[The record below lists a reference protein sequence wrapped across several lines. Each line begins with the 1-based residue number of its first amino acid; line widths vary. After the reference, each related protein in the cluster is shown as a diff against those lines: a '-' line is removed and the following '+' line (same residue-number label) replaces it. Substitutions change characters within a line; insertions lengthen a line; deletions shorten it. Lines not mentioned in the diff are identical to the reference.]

1 MQLLFLK
8 EKTLET
14 TIRTHFIPFLLST
27 VYTSGSMWND
37 SEEYLDEIILML
49 FICYNILEQKI
60 RYFHL
65 QQQYKFLL
73 KLVYLSKNMN
83 SIKLE
88 NKCGDIGYTQIWQ
101 KM

>member
-1 MQLLFLK
+1 
-8 EKTLET
+8 
-14 TIRTHFIPFLLST
+14 
-27 VYTSGSMWND
+27 MWND

-88 NKCGDIGYTQIWQ
+88 NKCADIGYTQIWQ